1 MSFVFPPQPQASA
14 AIAKSAQ
21 RFPVNR
27 IYCVGRNY
35 AAHAREMGFDPDR
48 EAPFFFQKPANAI
61 VPSGSDLPFP
71 MNTGNLH
78 HEIELV
84 VAIGKGGRNIK
95 AANAL
100 DHVWGYGVGVDLTRR
115 DRQLEA
121 RDKGRPWDLG
131 KAFDRSAPLAEL
143 TPASVS
149 GHIGQGRI
157 WLRVNGDIKQD
168 ADLKQMIWST
178 PEVVAT
184 LSESFEL
191 LPGDLIFTGT
201 PEGVGPL
208 REGDV
213 VEGGVDG
220 LPTLNFRIAKRE
232 S

>member
-1 MSFVFPPQPQASA
+1 MNFVFPPQPQASA

-35 AAHAREMGFDPDR
+35 AAHVREMGFDPNH
-48 EAPFFFQKPANAI
+48 EAPFFFQKPANA
-61 VPSGSDLPFP
+61 VVGSGSDIPFP
-71 MNTGNLH
+71 MNAENLH

-84 VAIGKGGRNIK
+84 VAIGKDGRNIK
-95 AANAL
+95 VENAL

-131 KAFDRSAPLAEL
+131 KAFDRSAPLGEL

-149 GHIGQGRI
+149 GHIDTGRI
-157 WLRVNGDIKQD
+157 WLRVNGEIRQD
-168 ADLKQMIWST
+168 ADLKQLIWSA
-178 PEVVAT
+178 PEVIAT

-208 REGDV
+208 RAGDR
-213 VEGGVDG
+213 VEGGIDG
-220 LPTLNFRIAKRE
+220 LPTLNFRITEHGR
-232 S
+232 